1 MTHFQEVLIT
11 LGASKTELL
20 SGTQNWDFWMAEY
33 RTPVSDVRGYYLYL
47 KHKCPLKAASV
58 KNLASWKTQSS
69 DCGYE
74 VIVTPRSKLATDT
87 RQTRQTLKVFG
98 GLRIRTIKQ
107 LLWENFLKVITWKPV
122 STEEYFID
130 PSLKLEDGTV
140 VQGALPFLASWLTGM
155 EKATKSTTLGM
166 LSADGGVGK
175 TTISRMLCQNI
186 QARGESVLP
195 ILVESDQWRHLFQST
210 ITLDSI
216 WDLAIARR
224 FEHANRLLANE
235 IALRTLIQEG
245 LFVVIFDGFD
255 ELCANPSGGYRP
267 KDIIDELQSMLES
280 EDEALNA
287 RILLTARKTF
297 WSSVCDEVNTGTIE
311 IFHLNGFDNKQRK
324 KYFKTRLPEPKERDN
339 ALRISRQISVG
350 LYDSIPREELNE
362 SRPSGVPFVLS
373 LIANYVENNSDVEVN
388 PYKGDPLEHLLEDI
402 CKRENKRQSLGIEP
416 GIQLTL
422 FEELF
427 RAFQDEISFD
437 DLKLYLEVVCGAAD
451 PDVLLRFTNHVF
463 LSRTGKEAFVPHYE
477 VLRVYFVAHFLAKG
491 LQSLYEKSPRRE
503 IARILAEQSTGKT
516 QVIDW
521 LLHQLRQ
528 LDETRLQEAL
538 HHAIDIIN
546 DNDNRDLQRSSS
558 MALCHLIMHLV
569 TIPDKSKRTKQL
581 LTYYQGKAQS
591 DELAFRGA
599 MFTGLLKSFDF
610 SGVSFYRCT
619 FVDVEFKNCR
629 FNKDTKYSDCAFE
642 GGLVFERCDNIAD
655 VEPANCKFSPEA
667 EYKWDAIQGKGTRE
681 KVKKA
686 FAEDALV
693 RALRKFKGDYG
704 FKSIQLTHISRG
716 FRAGNPFNKRI
727 WQKKEKKGVT
737 EQHSISNVDE
747 GGLNI
752 ADDKCLRREISQFL
766 DNGILGIRLIQVI
779 EDVIK

>member
-20 SGTQNWDFWMAEY
+20 CETRDWDFWMAEY
-33 RTPVSDVRGYYLYL
+33 RTPVSEVRGYYLYL

-58 KNLASWKTQSS
+58 KNRTSWKTQSG
-69 DCGYE
+69 DGGYE
-74 VIVTPRSKLATDT
+74 VIVTPRSQLAKNT
-87 RQTRQTLKVFG
+87 RHTHKVFAG
-98 GLRIRTIKQ
+98 RRIRTSKQ
-107 LLWENFLKVITWKPV
+107 LLWDNFLESITWKPV

-140 VQGALPFLASWLTGM
+140 VQSALPFLASWLTGAK
-155 EKATKSTTLGM
+155 KATKLTTLGM

-175 TTISRMLCQNI
+175 TTISRMLCQTI
-186 QARGESVLP
+186 QAYGEHVLP

-224 FEHANRLLANE
+224 FEQANRLLANE
-235 IALRTLIQEG
+235 IALRSLIQEG
-245 LFVVIFDGFD
+245 LLVVIFDGFD
-255 ELCANPSGGYRP
+255 ELCANPTGGYRP
-267 KDIIDELQSMLES
+267 KDVIDELQSMLTT
-280 EDEALNA
+280 EDETLNA
-287 RILLTARKTF
+287 RILLTARTTF
-297 WSSVCDEVNTGTIE
+297 WSSVCDEVDTKAIE

-324 KYFKTRLPEPKERDN
+324 RYFKTRLPKLKERDI
-339 ALRISRQISVG
+339 AFRISKQISVG
-350 LYDSIPREELNE
+350 LYDSIKREDIHEA
-362 SRPSGVPFVLS
+362 RPSGVPFVLS
-373 LIANYVENNSDVEVN
+373 LIANYVENNTDAEVN
-388 PYKGDPLEHLLEDI
+388 PYRGDPLEHLLEDI
-402 CKRENKRQSLGIEP
+402 CKRENKRQSLDIEP

-427 RAFQDEISFD
+427 REFQDDISFE
-437 DLKLYLEVVCGAAD
+437 DLKFYLEVVCDAAD

-463 LSRTGKEAFVPHYE
+463 LSRIGKEVFVPRYE
-477 VLRVYFVAHFLAKG
+477 VLRVYFVARFLAKG
-491 LQSLYEKSPRRE
+491 LQSLSKKSQRRE

-521 LLHQLRQ
+521 LLRQLRQ
-528 LDETRLQEAL
+528 LDDTKLQEAL

-546 DNDNRDLQRSSS
+546 DKDNLNILRSSS
-558 MALCHLIMHLV
+558 MALCHLVKHFV
-569 TIPDKSKRTKQL
+569 TASNKSERTKQL
-581 LTYYQGKAQS
+581 FTYYQGKTQS
-591 DELAFRGA
+591 TELVFRNA

-610 SGVSFYRCT
+610 SGVPFSRCT

-629 FNKDTKYSDCAFE
+629 FSKATKYSDCVFE

-655 VEPANCKFSPEA
+655 VQPTNCQFSPEA
-667 EYKWDAIQGKGTRE
+667 EHKWNTIQGKGTRE
-681 KVKKA
+681 EVKRA

-704 FKSIQLTHISRG
+704 FKSIQLRHSIKG
-716 FRAGNPFNKRI
+716 FRAGNPFNEKI
-727 WQKKEKKGVT
+727 WKVLRKNGVI
-737 EQHSISNVDE
+737 EHHNISNVGE

-752 ADDKCLRREISQFL
+752 ANDKDLRREISQFL
-766 DNGILGIRLIQVI
+766 DNGILGVRLTQVI
-779 EDVIK
+779 RDTIE